1 MKETNIILESAYNAV
16 DKYINEGTELQ
27 ASDIQSPFEYLSAG
41 NIEGFNKLQKSV
53 ISRYYQQSLSK
64 QICDYVPMIGPTGK
78 VFLTTKNATGDRK
91 VVSASGKYELNTI
104 QSRVTPEF
112 MSDVFNTYKVNGIE
126 FVSKM
131 ITQDMLE
138 TIDALVVQRIKTASK
153 TDSLAFSSDTSIAD
167 SLKIKSLNIKISNII
182 ASIGFLTKRGYRST
196 ILVSP
201 KVAAAL
207 FAGNMLLRLDS
218 LEENRDFIGLFNG
231 IHRVFIDT
239 NDYLGLGTTSEG
251 ALIMHDGDFVG
262 DRPMIIGA
270 YSNLLFFSDDYSVT
284 ENALMIRNRQMFLRN
299 PIDTQ
304 IFGNTT
310 SNSSAFSTFLTVDF
324 SNIASI

>member
-112 MSDVFNTYKVNGIE
+112 I
-126 FVSKM
+126 
-131 ITQDMLE
+131 
-138 TIDALVVQRIKTASK
+138 
-153 TDSLAFSSDTSIAD
+153 
-167 SLKIKSLNIKISNII
+167 
-182 ASIGFLTKRGYRST
+182 
-196 ILVSP
+196 
-201 KVAAAL
+201 
-207 FAGNMLLRLDS
+207 
-218 LEENRDFIGLFNG
+218 
-231 IHRVFIDT
+231 
-239 NDYLGLGTTSEG
+239 
-251 ALIMHDGDFVG
+251 
-262 DRPMIIGA
+262 
-270 YSNLLFFSDDYSVT
+270 
-284 ENALMIRNRQMFLRN
+284 
-299 PIDTQ
+299 
-304 IFGNTT
+304 
-310 SNSSAFSTFLTVDF
+310 
-324 SNIASI
+324 